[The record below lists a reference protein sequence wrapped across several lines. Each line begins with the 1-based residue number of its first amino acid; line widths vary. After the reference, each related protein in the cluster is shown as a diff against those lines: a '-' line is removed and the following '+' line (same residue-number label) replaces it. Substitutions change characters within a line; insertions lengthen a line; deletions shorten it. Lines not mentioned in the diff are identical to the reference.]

1 MLVVFGSQ
9 TGTCKR
15 LATKMAESW
24 KSRGICES
32 MECVEGNELA
42 HEMDELST
50 LKTLY
55 DVLIVVTSSYGD
67 GDPPDNYNTF
77 LLKLLEGAEKGDK
90 PLAGMQHAVLGEG
103 SSVYRDTFQN
113 CPRLTDKHLEAVSAR
128 ACLGGPA
135 DARARAPEVAASL

>member
-1 MLVVFGSQ
+1 
-9 TGTCKR
+9 
-15 LATKMAESW
+15 MAESW

-77 LLKLLEGAEKGDK
+77 PAEKGDK
-90 PLAGMQHAVLGEG
+90 PLATLYLVRAAPFTAIPSLA
-103 SSVYRDTFQN
+103 RD
-113 CPRLTDKHLEAVSAR
+113 A
-128 ACLGGPA
+128 
-135 DARARAPEVAASL
+135 